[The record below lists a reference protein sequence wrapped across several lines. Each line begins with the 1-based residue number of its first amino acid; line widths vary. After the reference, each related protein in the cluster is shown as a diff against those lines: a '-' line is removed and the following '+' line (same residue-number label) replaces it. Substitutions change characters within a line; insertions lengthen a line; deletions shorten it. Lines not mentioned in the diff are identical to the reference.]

1 MDIPAQTDESED
13 RSKPLT
19 PERAAEI
26 LLMRRNARKNYR
38 DFLKYWIDVTRA
50 PFLWNWH
57 MDYLSDVM
65 QGVTERAEDCRF
77 LIINIPPRFMKSTL
91 VSQMWQAWMIGF
103 ENSRRSSLLSVAST
117 GILAARDSR
126 RTMQALSEPWYNA
139 VFPDVKFG
147 SKQTEAEW
155 ETTCGA
161 YRIAA
166 GAGGTI
172 TGRGADHI
180 TSDDPLKADEANSEG
195 IREGV
200 NEWLGET
207 MRNRLDDQKTGTI
220 THIMQ
225 RLHERDVTG
234 YLRGEMRKAGADQYR
249 LIDLPNEAIGKTVIS
264 FRNTV
269 YKVRE
274 DKELLHPDRIG
285 AKETIALKVAMRH
298 NYSGQYQQRPT
309 KMEGG
314 HLNPA
319 RLVALKGTALE
330 LKSSLG
336 LSTYFFLDFA
346 QSEKQTQKDDPDYNV
361 IGVFARDQYQ
371 RLIILDLWRK
381 QTADQSIVAR
391 QFINMHRLW
400 RPVRSKGEKG
410 GILNTLGPVLAQQ
423 RKLANYPYAHLEPTK
438 SRTHD
443 KVTRS
448 EPFKAMCDSG
458 MVCYPEGAPFVEDF
472 LAEMR
477 SFPSGAHDDLTD
489 PCFDAAIE
497 FPDMRVGDAPM
508 RDPDNPVIIANESVQ
523 KRILARVEQIK
534 NGDKPKADYIDAGW

>member
-1 MDIPAQTDESED
+1 MSILALPD
-13 RSKPLT
+13 RPDDKPLS
-19 PERAAEI
+19 PEEAATLLLDRRRAREHYKFM
-26 LLMRRNARKNYR
+26 LQ
-38 DFLKYWIDVTRA
+38 YWIKYTKA

-57 MDYLSDVM
+57 LDYLCDILQAVADRDPE
-65 QGVTERAEDCRF
+65 VRF

-91 VSQMWQAWMIGF
+91 ISQMWQSWMMGRDDT
-103 ENSRRSSLLSVAST
+103 RRSSLFSISCT

-126 RTMQALSEPWYNA
+126 KTMQIIQQPWYKA
-139 VFPDVKFG
+139 LFPHVELG
-147 SKQTEAEW
+147 IKQTENEW
-155 ETTCGA
+155 ETTGGA
-161 YRIAA
+161 YRLAC
-166 GAGGTI
+166 GVGGTI
-172 TGRGADHI
+172 MGRGADHI
-180 TSDDPLKADEANSEG
+180 AWDDILKPDDSNSEL
-195 IREGV
+195 IRNQT

-207 MRNRLDDQKTGTI
+207 LRNRLDDQKTGTI
-220 THIMQ
+220 TGVMQ
-225 RLHERDVTG
+225 RLHENDPTG
-234 YLRGEMRKAGADQYR
+234 YLKSTMKKAGADQYKI
-249 LIDLPNEAIGKTVIS
+249 IDIPNEAIGRTIIS
-264 FRNTV
+264 FKGTV

-274 DKELLHPDRIG
+274 DKELLHPERIG
-285 AKETIALKVAMRH
+285 PDEAASIKVAMRH

-309 KMEGG
+309 KMQGG

-346 QSEKQTQKDDPDYNV
+346 QSEKQTQKDSPDFNV

-371 RLIILDLWRK
+371 RLIILDLWQK

-400 RPVRSKGEKG
+400 RPSRSKGEKG
-410 GILNTLGPVLAQQ
+410 GILNTLGPVLVQQ

-438 SRTHD
+438 ARTHD

-458 MVCYPEGAPFVEDF
+458 MVGYPEGAPFVEDF
-472 LAEMR
+472 LSQMR
-477 SFPSGAHDDLTD
+477 SFPNGDHDDLLD
-489 PCFDAAIE
+489 PCFDAATE